1 LGAKDSGLIFKMAKE
16 MEEKE
21 HVEKELSKLLETT
34 LRLENELYLVQESQ

>member
-1 LGAKDSGLIFKMAKE
+1 MENKSQ

-34 LRLENELYLVQESQ
+34 LRLENELYSLQRSQ